1 MDGFEKLKETLLKS
15 AQGEAEAILA
25 SATAAVA
32 VIGKQNADEIWLMKE
47 KAAKEQA
54 LLEEANHRRDSA
66 MATLE
71 SRRSDLN
78 ARQELLDEVMSE
90 TLRELRSLSTAKKQA
105 YYVKLIAE
113 CAGPESSIVCSAA
126 DLPIVEALLKAQGLD
141 RPVESDERMAGGL
154 VFKSER
160 IWEDRSFESTLR
172 TRRDELIEI
181 AAGILFKKESPLD
194 SE

>member
-1 MDGFEKLKETLLKS
+1 MDGFEKLRETLLKS